1 MAYAEDRP
9 ALAPQ
14 GVGPL
19 AVQGAVVALWLAAGF
34 AAGAHV
40 SSDRYPT
47 YQMLWTLLL
56 LAAGLVVPLAGL
68 GAAARRF
75 RSLVPPGPIAVA
87 FCVLF
92 AAALSLDVAPPLRG
106 GSRALTIGRLLLL
119 GSSAVIAGWSIR
131 RGRVSRLTL
140 GAASLALSLAWV
152 VCGMLR
158 APDAPKAAADPAVLA
173 PSIAALLVLV
183 PGIPRLD
190 PPFAT
195 LRMLGTFV
203 ACAALLV
210 LPMRAHDLLPMRAGG
225 PTVQASTT
233 GRSAILIVLDTLR
246 RDHMSLYGYERKT
259 TPAIDERAHRG
270 IVFDDA
276 TSVANWTLPSHAS
289 MFTGLWPRSHGAYR
303 LHGPR
308 TTPAG
313 EPDTH
318 RPDAPPGRRGQRR
331 AEGRHQNF
339 EPLAPERQ
347 TLAEIASAGGYRTAG
362 FTANYFN
369 VSPSLGMSQGFQ
381 DYLSRGPRAA
391 GMLPNTAR
399 DLGRWWDGR
408 RAQYEEMPYF
418 TAPEMTRAAISW
430 LELNRGTPFFLFLN
444 YMDAHTPNAAPGDQ
458 GIPLE
463 GESPMTAAD
472 RKEGESHHGR
482 FALSDAVR
490 RGLVNEYDRELI
502 HLDRSVGVLFDYLEK
517 SGLTEKTLIVL
528 TSDHG
533 EYLGEHQLLGHLNDI
548 YAEVVNVP
556 LVIWQPGW
564 TPGRTSHPVQ
574 VLDLFPTILQYL
586 GLRVPEGTQGQPV
599 MEVEHPIVSELSGSA
614 EIPNIRTIRI
624 GEYRYFGGTDGEERL
639 FHSPTDPGEKND
651 LLHARPEQA
660 ALGRA
665 RLDEWLKGIP
675 EAPRSSAPPTELD
688 PEALEGLRA
697 LGYVH

>member
-1 MAYAEDRP
+1 MAHPEDKP

-14 GVGPL
+14 GPGAL
-19 AVQGAVVALWLAAGF
+19 ATQGGVFALWLAAGF

-47 YQMLWTLLL
+47 YYMLWTLLL

-68 GAAARRF
+68 GVAARRF
-75 RSLVPPGPIAVA
+75 RPLTPPGPLAVV
-87 FCVLF
+87 FCILF
-92 AAALSLDVAPPLRG
+92 AAWLSLDVAPQLRG
-106 GSRALTIGRLLLL
+106 GSTALTMGRLLLL
-119 GSSAVIAGWSIR
+119 GSSVVIAGWSIR

-140 GAASLALSLAWV
+140 GAASFALSLAWV

-158 APDAPKAAADPAVLA
+158 AADAPKAAAGPAVLA
-173 PSIAALLVLV
+173 PAVAALLVLV
-183 PGIPRLD
+183 AGVPRLD
-190 PPFAT
+190 PPFAP
-195 LRMLGTFV
+195 LRTLGTLV

-210 LPMRAHDLLPMRAGG
+210 LPMSTHDLLPMPAAS
-225 PTVQASTT
+225 PTVQASTA

-246 RDHMSLYGYERKT
+246 RDHMSLYGYARKT
-259 TPAIDERAHRG
+259 TPAIDERARRG

-276 TSVANWTLPSHAS
+276 TSVANWTLPAHAS

-308 TTPAG
+308 TIPAG
-313 EPDTH
+313 EQDPN
-318 RPDAPPGRRGQRR
+318 RPGAQPSRRGQRR
-331 AEGRHQNF
+331 TPGQRHQNF
-339 EPLAPERQ
+339 EPLAAERQ
-347 TLAEIASAGGYRTAG
+347 TLAEIARAAGYRTAG

-369 VSPSLGMSQGFQ
+369 VGPSLGMSQGFQ

-391 GMLPNTAR
+391 GMLPSTAR

-418 TAPEMTRAAISW
+418 TAPEITRAAISW
-430 LELNRGTPFFLFLN
+430 LEHNRGTPFFLFLN
-444 YMDAHTPNAAPGDQ
+444 YLDVHAPNAAPGSQ
-458 GIPLE
+458 GVPFEDEL
-463 GESPMTAAD
+463 PMTAAD
-472 RKEGESHHGR
+472 REKGEAEGQ
-482 FALSDAVR
+482 ATLSAAVR

-502 HLDRSVGVLFDYLEK
+502 HLDRWIGVLLDYLEK
-517 SGLTEKTLIVL
+517 SGLTEKTLVVL

-533 EYLGEHQLLGHLNDI
+533 EYLGEHQLVGHLKDI
-548 YAEVVNVP
+548 HAEVVNVP

-574 VLDLFPTILQYL
+574 LLDLFPTILQYL
-586 GLRVPEGTQGQPV
+586 DLRVPEGTQGEPV
-599 MEVEHPIVSELSGSA
+599 MEVEHPIVSELSGGA
-614 EIPNIRTIRI
+614 QTPTIRTIRI
-624 GEYRYFGGTDGEERL
+624 GEYRYFGGADGEERL
-639 FHSPTDPGEKND
+639 FHIPTDPGEKND
-651 LLHARPEQA
+651 LVHARPERA

-665 RLDEWLKGIP
+665 RLDDWLKGIP
-675 EAPRSSAPPTELD
+675 EAPPSSLPPTELD